1 MKTAPRQLERCTACT
16 ALRFCPVHAGD
27 VLRGARRLR
36 ETLRAK
42 PCPSCGC
49 GDAGQTRQCA
59 IVISPAT
66 ADTPA
71 EVGQCVPAGV
81 LGLRVCSACSFFR
94 EYGLARVLV
103 VALALALAL
112 LTACG
117 GAAFEVGA
125 LDAGDGGA
133 LDEASLS
140 ADADASPESP
150 DGGDASPRSS
160 RDGGRVSPVDGGDGG
175 RGARDGGAGA
185 VDASDAGDPCT
196 VDPSGPA
203 CGAELLEL
211 TCGGRDAGQAC
222 LAQNDG
228 GAFVGALVCN
238 GGNFSCG
245 GVTCLDG
252 CAVGQACSYSVGVTL
267 TGSVYDCP

>member
-1 MKTAPRQLERCTACT
+1 MKTIRKPRCTDCT
-16 ALRFCPVHAGD
+16 DARPCRFH
-27 VLRGARRLR
+27 RLR
-36 ETLRAK
+36 EIRANVRAARVALAHARR
-42 PCPSCGC
+42 PCPACGC
-49 GDAGQTRQCA
+49 YLLPCA
-59 IVISPAT
+59 IVLSPAT

-81 LGLRVCSACSFFR
+81 LGLTVCSACSFFR

-103 VALALALAL
+103 VALALAL

-203 CGAELLEL
+203 CGAELVAL